1 MFYASGP
8 IDMCVSSFLIDSGVL
23 LLGLPGSPG
32 GESLFF
38 ASPKK
43 SNQKKGDPVRR
54 PFVSLRAC
62 CGAQKKRGH
71 AQTRCAQ
78 TSACPDPL
86 FPALLTS
93 SPRVWGGGFE
103 CGFGV
108 SPHPRPLPEGE
119 GVKPKSWNSLSFC
132 PLSLWER
139 VRVRASPNPNSFPP
153 PVLAEPS
160 SADGGGMPGQ
170 TCLSAA
176 SCLDRRRNRAAQVAR
191 RVSVGTQTAGRLSFG
206 YFSLAKQRKVTRC
219 RATPGKPCQIT
230 GLRKSALATRGQ

>member
-1 MFYASGP
+1 MALEFIAVN
-8 IDMCVSSFLIDSGVL
+8 CAC
-23 LLGLPGSPG
+23 LGLPGLPG
-32 GESLFF
+32 GKSLFF

-54 PFVSLRAC
+54 PFASLRAR

-71 AQTRCAQ
+71 AQTRLSPQ

-86 FPALLTS
+86 CPVLLAS
-93 SPRVWGGGFE
+93 ARAGWGKNADAGAG
-103 CGFGV
+103 
-108 SPHPRPLPEGE
+108 SPHPCPLPEGE
-119 GVKPKSWNSLSFC
+119 GVKPESCDELFLH

-139 VRVRASPNPNSFPP
+139 VRVRVTPNLNSFPP

-191 RVSVGTQTAGRLSFG
+191 SVSVGTQTAGRLSFG

>member
-54 PFVSLRAC
+54 PFASLRAC

-108 SPHPRPLPEGE
+108 SPHPRPLPEGK
-119 GVKPKSWNSLSFC
+119 GVKPKSCNALSLCS
-132 PLSLWER
+132 LSLWER
-139 VRVRASPNPNSFPP
+139 VRVRASPNPNPNSLPP
-153 PVLAEPS
+153 PVLAGLEKVEGDGLKNLDVRRLRSRLVSRFSGSFNFFKEPQS
-160 SADGGGMPGQ
+160 GPDCGSPFL
-170 TCLSAA
+170 CL
-176 SCLDRRRNRAAQVAR
+176 
-191 RVSVGTQTAGRLSFG
+191 LSFG
-206 YFSLAKQRKVTRC
+206 DSQKKVSCR
-219 RATPGKPCQIT
+219 RATPGTP
-230 GLRKSALATRGQ
+230 RKAEQLNQSTI